1 MSVAA
6 VMPAAAPARGPVQR
20 AGRFE
25 LRQVLGRGAQA
36 TVWLGWDPK
45 LQREVAV
52 KLISASADSEAVTE
66 WLDEARVMSSLT
78 HPGIVPVYEADQDG
92 KATFLVF
99 ERVDGPTL
107 SEKLRGLGPM
117 PARESAIPRCT
128 PSSSRRHWP
137 A

>member
-6 VMPAAAPARGPVQR
+6 VATPAKGGAQR
-20 AGRFE
+20 VGRFE
-25 LRQVLGRGAQA
+25 LRSVLGRGAQA

-52 KLISASADSEAVTE
+52 KVISASAGAEAINE
-66 WLDEARVMSSLT
+66 WLGEARATSSLA

-92 KATFLVF
+92 QAVFLVF

-107 SEKLRGLGPM
+107 SEKLKG
-117 PARESAIPRCT
+117 
-128 PSSSRRHWP
+128 
-137 A
+137 